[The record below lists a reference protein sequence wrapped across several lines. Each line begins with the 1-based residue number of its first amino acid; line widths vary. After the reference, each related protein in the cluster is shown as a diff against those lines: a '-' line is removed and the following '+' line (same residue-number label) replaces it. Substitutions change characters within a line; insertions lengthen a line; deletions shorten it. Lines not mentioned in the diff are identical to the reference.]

1 MLIKK
6 IIITKEHFNMSIQD
20 ILMDLNI
27 NPETVLVKIKNKF
40 TPISYIIKKETEL
53 EVLIVIKV

>member
-1 MLIKK
+1 MLKKK
-6 IIITKEHFNMSIQD
+6 IIVTKEHFNMSIQD
-20 ILMDLNI
+20 ILIDLNI

-53 EVLIVIKV
+53 EVLIVIKI